1 MASGVQ
7 VDVLAGSARDG
18 GERYDLATCPCG
30 RGCASG
36 PKGADGGHYLAEDG
50 SEGRWQAAPPP
61 GPIVDTYGAGDVF
74 MAALTLELGARAGAR
89 RGAGARAARASADPA
104 HAPRRRAELIRHLY
118 VHVPFCAHRCG
129 YCDFV
134 TVTGH
139 ADLRERYV
147 DALLAELEQE
157 RERLAP
163 ELETVFLGGGTPTL
177 LGSAAARPA
186 PGRPA
191 RRRRS

>member
-1 MASGVQ
+1 M
-7 VDVLAGSARDG
+7 
-18 GERYDLATCPCG
+18 
-30 RGCASG
+30 
-36 PKGADGGHYLAEDG
+36 
-50 SEGRWQAAPPP
+50 PPP

-74 MAALTLELGARAGAR
+74 MAALTLELARGDGRDEALALR
-89 RGAGARAARASADPA
+89 RACGGDPA
-104 HAPRRRAELIRHLY
+104 HAPRRRADLIRHLY

-147 DALLAELEQE
+147 AAVLAELAQE

-163 ELETVFLGGGTPTL
+163 ALETVFLGGGTPTL
-177 LGSAAARPA
+177 L
-186 PGRPA
+186 A
-191 RRRRS
+191 RRCSTGCWTDCRPPRS

>member
-1 MASGVQ
+1 MRPRLCVWT
-7 VDVLAGSARDG
+7 
-18 GERYDLATCPCG
+18 E
-30 RGCASG
+30 
-36 PKGADGGHYLAEDG
+36 GADGGHYLTDDG
-50 SEGRWQAAPPP
+50 SEGRWEAVPPP
-61 GPIVDTYGAGDVF
+61 GPVVDTYGAGDVF

-89 RGAGARAARASADPA
+89 RGAGARRARRCRAA

-147 DALLAELEQE
+147 DAVLAELDQE

-163 ELETVFLGGGTPTL
+163 D
-177 LGSAAARPA
+177 ARDGVRRRWHA
-186 PGRPA
+186 DAA
-191 RRRRS
+191 RRRRCSTACSTACRRRPS